1 MEGFISVSRK
11 ETTSVRGNRWPSRA
25 LGDLEPFSPVNARGL
40 LVARAFSI
48 AIDPWPPLFSSD
60 SARRRRR
67 GRLAIRWIEVDAA
80 GDAANTGII
89 FS

>member
-1 MEGFISVSRK
+1 VLVERKPPQFAGTDGHRGRSEIS
-11 ETTSVRGNRWPSRA
+11 NY
-25 LGDLEPFSPVNARGL
+25 FSPVNARGL